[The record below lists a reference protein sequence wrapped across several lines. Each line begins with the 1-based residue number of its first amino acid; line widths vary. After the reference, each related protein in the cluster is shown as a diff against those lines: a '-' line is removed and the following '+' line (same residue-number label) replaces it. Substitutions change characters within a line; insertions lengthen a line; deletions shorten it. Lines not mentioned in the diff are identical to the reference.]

1 MTKRVGTPYYQAPEL
16 LIDDKLNY
24 KSEVDIWA
32 LGCVYFE
39 IITKNSLFFGI
50 LFNNHQVTVK
60 RNCSSK
66 YERPN
71 RNGQIIKL
79 IIQLDTILLR
89 EIEN

>member
-50 LFNNHQVTVK
+50 LFNNH
-60 RNCSSK
+60 
-66 YERPN
+66 
-71 RNGQIIKL
+71 
-79 IIQLDTILLR
+79 
-89 EIEN
+89 

>member
-16 LIDDKLNY
+16 LIDDKLKY

-50 LFNNHQVTVK
+50 LFNNH
-60 RNCSSK
+60 
-66 YERPN
+66 
-71 RNGQIIKL
+71 
-79 IIQLDTILLR
+79 
-89 EIEN
+89 